1 MRHERSKFFF
11 IFVEEEGCSVNKLD
25 YVRVLK
31 SLVAFLICLFPL
43 VLCYVLIFT
52 KMEPVKKPSFNLQVN
67 GFPTLS
73 VT

>member
-1 MRHERSKFFF
+1 MRQFFWF
-11 IFVEEEGCSVNKLD
+11 FFVEEEGCVNKLD